1 MSKQHFQEDINYVLM
16 ELYDVRQH
24 IIFTVGDAD
33 KLSHKSSVFLD
44 ILKETIYKIEKLE
57 EIKDAI

>member
-44 ILKETIYKIEKLE
+44 ILKEELSSFVL
-57 EIKDAI
+57 